1 MTPEIRLEALT
12 STAPLRSLPDLH
24 EELLR
29 LQDCFKKGAATDEE
43 KSQIFTFLNFHFEEL
58 KRCEPLMSLALYTY
72 GRCIYGKD
80 YTLAAIT
87 LRLSLE
93 WQIEKGTQFLHYNSF
108 ADMKREPFDFEKIDQ
123 LLEKVRQPD
132 MMLIHT
138 LKWYAFACMNS
149 NEVGNASQLER
160 FEKLYGKIRTLCAS
174 LNTPDSVWEIGQ
186 IIYNSRPLCGWKK
199 PNDWDSQLAWIKG
212 AEYCLK
218 IEGNT
223 ERARAFQA
231 QLFSMESNLLS
242 RMPQSDGLFNR
253 QIELAR
259 RAYKTSQETPDF
271 DPFLKLKFLNDLAT
285 LLNKAYM
292 NKKEGI
298 SKEEIL
304 SLFKQLVPQ
313 VLEAKN
319 PHEYHI
325 IYLRNAADFELYHN
339 NFVVGVKHLIRAA
352 EIALQCNKKDD
363 AISLLK
369 RAGFIEQNEG
379 NHLQAKALF
388 ERAQALY
395 LNL

>member
-58 KRCEPLMSLALYTY
+58 KRSEPLMSLALYTY

-93 WQIEKGTQFLHYNSF
+93 WQIEKGTKFLHYNSF
-108 ADMKREPFDFEKIDQ
+108 ADMKRETFDFEKIDK
-123 LLEKVRQPD
+123 LLDKVNTPD

-149 NEVGNASQLER
+149 NEVGNASQLKR
-160 FEKLYGKIRTLCAS
+160 FENLYAKIRTFCAS
-174 LNTPDSVWEIGQ
+174 LNTSDSVWEIGQ

-199 PNDWDSQLAWIKG
+199 PNDWDSQLAWIKE

-223 ERARAFQA
+223 AKARTFQA

-242 RMPQSDGLFNR
+242 RMPQSGDLFNR
-253 QIELAR
+253 QLELAR

-271 DPFLKLKFLNDLAT
+271 DPFLQLKFLNDLAT

-292 NKKEGI
+292 SKKEGI

-325 IYLRNAADFELYHN
+325 IYLRNAADFESTIGNDDQSVMLY
-339 NFVVGVKHLIRAA
+339 KKAA
-352 EIALQCNKKDD
+352 EIALQCNKKEE

-369 RAGFIEQNEG
+369 RAGFIEQNQG
-379 NHLQAKALF
+379 NHLLAKALF
-388 ERAQALY
+388 ERAQALF
-395 LNL
+395 LSP